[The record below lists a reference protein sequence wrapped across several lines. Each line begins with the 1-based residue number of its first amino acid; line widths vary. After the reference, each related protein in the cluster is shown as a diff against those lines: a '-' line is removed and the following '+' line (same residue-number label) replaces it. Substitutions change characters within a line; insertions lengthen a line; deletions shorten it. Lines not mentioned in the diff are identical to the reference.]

1 MKEFIHSLKF
11 KILLGLFALVV
22 GVLIYAGVSYGSAVF
37 PENILHA
44 IGEPITAVTT
54 SISDWVKSSLD
65 KLVNADSYKQENDVL
80 REQLSEAWENVTDLE
95 ELQRENEQL
104 RLMLGI
110 AGEHPEYN
118 WAPPCT
124 VIARTANDVSGGF
137 TVNRGS
143 DDRIAVG
150 DPVFNEVG
158 LIGRVSGI
166 APTYARVTTILSTDI
181 SIGVQTT
188 RNGTVG
194 IIENTVE
201 YAQKGQ
207 CLMSY
212 ISGDSDVR
220 KGDFVVVAAESVYP
234 EGRAIG
240 VVDEVF
246 YDENGLSMKAVIT
259 PAVNVFQ
266 VTDAMILITSVSS
279 GGDSAEDESNE

>member
-1 MKEFIHSLKF
+1 
-11 KILLGLFALVV
+11 
-22 GVLIYAGVSYGSAVF
+22 
-37 PENILHA
+37 
-44 IGEPITAVTT
+44 
-54 SISDWVKSSLD
+54 
-65 KLVNADSYKQENDVL
+65 
-80 REQLSEAWENVTDLE
+80 
-95 ELQRENEQL
+95 
-104 RLMLGI
+104 
-110 AGEHPEYN
+110 
-118 WAPPCT
+118 
-124 VIARTANDVSGGF
+124 
-137 TVNRGS
+137 
-143 DDRIAVG
+143 
-150 DPVFNEVG
+150 VFNEVG

-166 APTYARVTTILSTDI
+166 APTYARVTTILSTDS

-220 KGDFVVVAAESVYP
+220 EGDFVVVAAESVYP

-266 VTDAMILITSVSS
+266 VTDAMILITSASS
-279 GGDSAEDESNE
+279 GESSADDSDENE